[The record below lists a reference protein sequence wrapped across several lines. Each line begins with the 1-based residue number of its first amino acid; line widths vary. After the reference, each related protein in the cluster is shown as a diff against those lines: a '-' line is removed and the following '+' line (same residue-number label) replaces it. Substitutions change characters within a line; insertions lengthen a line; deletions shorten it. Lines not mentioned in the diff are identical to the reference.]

1 MGCGGSKDKDGNPN
15 EIKFQMQTVGVA
27 AADDFFKNVGD
38 ALESAEKIRK
48 GAEDDKEEA
57 LELSHAYRLKD
68 KGQRMRSAFQVLF
81 WAISA
86 GNGGDVK
93 KTKLDIVAEL
103 PFLKFER
110 DGNLHN
116 DTNRLGE
123 ASNGFLE
130 ACANGPADL
139 QNIITKLS
147 EAAEKAPKLKDDCDF
162 SGLGAMEKP
171 KAFKNIAVNTQTLTK
186 NLPKVKDLLPKVQ
199 DAAKDMK
206 EIGPNLKNLVDTAD
220 ETGKK
225 AHESKK
231 TTPSE
236 IFDEFVKDGLLTDD
250 EVKAERDAKDPKKK
264 NEKKK

>member
-1 MGCGGSKDKDGNPN
+1 
-15 EIKFQMQTVGVA
+15 
-27 AADDFFKNVGD
+27 
-38 ALESAEKIRK
+38 
-48 GAEDDKEEA
+48 
-57 LELSHAYRLKD
+57 
-68 KGQRMRSAFQVLF
+68 
-81 WAISA
+81 
-86 GNGGDVK
+86 
-93 KTKLDIVAEL
+93 
-103 PFLKFER
+103 
-110 DGNLHN
+110 
-116 DTNRLGE
+116 
-123 ASNGFLE
+123 
-130 ACANGPADL
+130 
-139 QNIITKLS
+139 
-147 EAAEKAPKLKDDCDF
+147 
-162 SGLGAMEKP
+162 MEKP
-171 KAFKNIAVNTQTLTK
+171 KAFKNIGVNTQTLTK

>member
-1 MGCGGSKDKDGNPN
+1 MG
-15 EIKFQMQTVGVA
+15 
-27 AADDFFKNVGD
+27 
-38 ALESAEKIRK
+38 
-48 GAEDDKEEA
+48 
-57 LELSHAYRLKD
+57 
-68 KGQRMRSAFQVLF
+68 
-81 WAISA
+81 
-86 GNGGDVK
+86 
-93 KTKLDIVAEL
+93 
-103 PFLKFER
+103 
-110 DGNLHN
+110 
-116 DTNRLGE
+116 
-123 ASNGFLE
+123 
-130 ACANGPADL
+130 
-139 QNIITKLS
+139 ITKLS

-162 SGLGAMEKP
+162 SGLSAMEKP
-171 KAFKNIAVNTQTLTK
+171 KAFKNIGVNTQTLTK
-186 NLPKVKDLLPKVQ
+186 NLPKVQ